1 MVAQQLFG
9 RDQFLSPVIHLD
21 ENVQMSAQQKK
32 DRKSGTESF
41 YAVNFAQV
49 LSNANLIDAENSK
62 WNQVSLTSELNWLKS
77 QT

>member
-1 MVAQQLFG
+1 MVAEQLFG

-32 DRKSGTESF
+32 DRKSGTECLN
-41 YAVNFAQV
+41 AMNFAQV

>member
-9 RDQFLSPVIHLD
+9 RDQSLSPVIHLD

-41 YAVNFAQV
+41 
-49 LSNANLIDAENSK
+49 
-62 WNQVSLTSELNWLKS
+62 
-77 QT
+77 

>member
-62 WNQVSLTSELNWLKS
+62 WNQVSLTSELSWLKG